1 MGQKGSKEKLSKHD
15 LDFLKG
21 SVMTIEDFAMQTPG
35 KIWGAL

>member
-21 SVMTIEDFAMQTPG
+21 LPSVSKSFDIRKPLLTLG
-35 KIWGAL
+35 

>member
-21 SVMTIEDFAMQTPG
+21 SSMTIEDFSTPAPG